1 MNKKT
6 DTSASHVALRSSSR
20 FHCLRDITLT
30 YEGQNDYTIVK
41 APDLSARGMFV
52 STPRRFHEG
61 AILNLRFRLDRTDTE
76 VRTRCEVRYCL
87 PGVGV
92 GVEFVGISQE
102 ASEAI
107 ARELE
112 LHAPSKREPAK
123 KRRAITVT
131 ARRRKTRS

>member
-6 DTSASHVALRSSSR
+6 DLSASHGTLRAGSR
-20 FHCLRDITLT
+20 FHCLREITLT

-61 AILNLRFRLDRTDTE
+61 AVLNLRFRLDRTGTE

-107 ARELE
+107 ARELA
-112 LHAPSKREPAK
+112 LHAPSKRKPAK

-131 ARRRKTRS
+131 ARRGKRRS